1 MQTLQDTLP
10 ASSNYQLRTDT
21 NRAALRVLED
31 WRCSYEGLRT
41 LELGA
46 GAGMTSHELSFF
58 VTLGRLVTWKDM
70 CYSFYLVGS

>member
-1 MQTLQDTLP
+1 M
-10 ASSNYQLRTDT
+10 SNPGVSATVRTDT

-46 GAGMTSHELSFF
+46 GAGETRVVILL
-58 VTLGRLVTWKDM
+58 VTLG
-70 CYSFYLVGS
+70 G